1 MTTGTKR
8 EREWE
13 VSDVEEGKGIGVHA
27 IPIYV
32 SPIKESSKTKGLQYF
47 EARLS
52 DGKKCA
58 RVVCF
63 DPSHGLSLKKAE
75 ENKEVV
81 LLANSTAKKSSFS
94 SETEVHLDKR
104 SKVLESPLK

>member
-1 MTTGTKR
+1 MASGTKR

-13 VSDVEEGKGIGVHA
+13 VSEMEEGKGVSVHG

-32 SPIKESSKTKGLQYF
+32 SPIKESTKTKGLHYF
-47 EARLS
+47 EARVS

-58 RVVCF
+58 RVVSF
-63 DPSHGLSLKKAE
+63 ETSLLAAMKKAE

-81 LLANSTAKKSSFS
+81 VLANSTAKKSSFS

-104 SKVLESPLK
+104 SQL